1 MFGISDNTL
10 DAPAAAVECIHAY
23 SLIHDDLPA
32 MDDDDLR
39 RGQPTC
45 HIKFGEANAILAG
58 DALQTLAFSIL
69 SDAPMAEVADRD
81 RLAMISELAMASGV
95 AGMCGGQALDLEAEG
110 RQVNLEQLERI
121 SKAAAITGE
130 VAALHLKI
138 DTGLGRNGST
148 EAKWSEL
155 LEAVKAL
162 GAAVRVVG
170 IFTHL
175 SSTNRDEDLSQIV
188 RFDSAVAE
196 AKRLGVQ
203 FELRH
208 LTASDGSLAYPEAH
222 YEMVRIGVALY
233 GLDPFSTNRSAEYG
247 LIPAMTAISRVAQVK
262 TVPAGHGVSYNFL
275 HRTKSETNLAL
286 IPIGYAE
293 GLPRAASGKAEVSIG
308 GKRYP
313 ILSQVAMDQFVL
325 DVGNDPIQTDDEVI
339 LFGDAALGVPS
350 ADDLAAACGTI
361 NYEIVTR
368 MGGRFKREYVG
379 DAQ

>member
-1 MFGISDNTL
+1 MRTLRINL
-10 DAPAAAVECIHAY
+10 DAIVHNLDVMRARASGAKV
-23 SLIHDDLPA
+23 
-32 MDDDDLR
+32 M
-39 RGQPTC
+39 GVV
-45 HIKFGEANAILAG
+45 KANAYGHGAVAVAKTLERAG
-58 DALQTLAFSIL
+58 VDYLG
-69 SDAPMAEVADRD
+69 VADVQ
-81 RLAMISELAMASGV
+81 E
-95 AGMCGGQALDLEAEG
+95 ALDLREAGVQAPILAWLHDPDDNFEAALSRHVDLG
-110 RQVNLEQLERI
+110 VANLEQLERI

-175 SSTNRDEDLSQIV
+175 SSTNRDEDLAQIV

-286 IPIGYAE
+286 IPVGYAE